1 MREVQALQ
9 NGGIYDTIYIKVRA
23 KGRAVDGIR
32 EARLDFLRLK
42 KGKSC
47 QNFYQKCYIIFDIL
61 YAVPA
66 IDFSGK
72 NDKINNG
79 SRKRGQPP
87 GAASVKYV
95 FDTRRE

>member
-1 MREVQALQ
+1 MNAE
-9 NGGIYDTIYIKVRA
+9 
-23 KGRAVDGIR
+23 
-32 EARLDFLRLK
+32 
-42 KGKSC
+42 
-47 QNFYQKCYIIFDIL
+47 L
-61 YAVPA
+61 YES
-66 IDFSGK
+66 DLYE